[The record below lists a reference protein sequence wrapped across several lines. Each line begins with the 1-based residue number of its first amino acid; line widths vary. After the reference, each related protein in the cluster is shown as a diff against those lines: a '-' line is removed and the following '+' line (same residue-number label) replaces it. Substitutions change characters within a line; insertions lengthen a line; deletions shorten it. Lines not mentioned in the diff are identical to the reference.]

1 MKQDGGR
8 RPGERS
14 SMDNANERIEKE
26 AASIESA
33 DEDIEKEVTS
43 IEKADEGIE
52 NVTTGSNESDGN
64 EPEKSGEGP
73 EENGKGTK
81 GCKKLEIPPINDLRM
96 ELAREEARH
105 EFRRSLLNIAG
116 VLTVAAAVTALMMTR
131 LLILLQV
138 NGSSMAPTLEE
149 DEIVILRQTKEIET
163 GDIVGFYYG
172 GKILLKRAIGS
183 AGDEIDID
191 QEGNVYVNGKVIDE
205 PYVEDKNLG
214 KCDQDFPY
222 QVPEGMIF
230 VLGDNRAVSID
241 SRMKA
246 IGCVEESQIVGKAAF
261 RAWPKARIGMI
272 H

>member
-1 MKQDGGR
+1 MDSERVERGRDEGKEAGEDREGTVRADIDGGSGKKDSEPAADD
-8 RPGERS
+8 PGR
-14 SMDNANERIEKE
+14 
-26 AASIESA
+26 
-33 DEDIEKEVTS
+33 
-43 IEKADEGIE
+43 
-52 NVTTGSNESDGN
+52 DGLA
-64 EPEKSGEGP
+64 ECSEETEKSGK
-73 EENGKGTK
+73 EEH
-81 GCKKLEIPPINDLRM
+81 KKLEIPPINDLRM

-116 VLTVAAAVTALMMTR
+116 ILTVAAAITALMMTR
-131 LLILLQV
+131 LLILLEV
-138 NGSSMAPTLEE
+138 NGSSMAPTLE
-149 DEIVILRQTKEIET
+149 DREIVILRQTKEIEA

-172 GKILLKRAIGS
+172 GKILLKRAVGS

-191 QEGNVYVNGKVIDE
+191 QEGNVYVNGRMIDE
-205 PYVEDKNLG
+205 PYVADKKLG

-246 IGCVEESQIVGKAAF
+246 LGCVEESQIVGKAAF